1 MEESEIYFKGVNS
14 YFGWLNMMYPCTLK
28 YEGDIYGSAEALYQ
42 ALRFEKGELR
52 DRIRKATIADY
63 SLQEVTKIMKE
74 LRKKGELHKRIVTP
88 YSEEDLKNME
98 MCLRLRV
105 TTHPVTAYDL
115 LRTIGR
121 NIVQGY
127 NFSRHREEALFR
139 GVIEQADGS
148 RIGENSVGKIWVKL
162 REEMIQELRQMP
174 ASVLH
179 GKFGMQEDPYHYLRQ
194 AHHQGYT
201 IFELHLH
208 NMGWYSSEE
217 PDFKLP
223 PHFYAVQDFLTNDM
237 YNYKGEIMSSGA
249 RILSSLKIFKDR
261 DWTRNW

>member
-1 MEESEIYFKGVNS
+1 MEKSEIYFKGVKSN
-14 YFGWLNMMYPCTLK
+14 FGWLNMMYPLTLK
-28 YEGDIYGSAEALYQ
+28 YEGDIYGSLEALYQ

-52 DRIRKATIADY
+52 ERIRKATTADY

-88 YSEEDLKNME
+88 YSEEDLNNME
-98 MCLRLRV
+98 MCIRLWV
-105 TTHPVTAYDL
+105 TTDIMTAYDL
-115 LRTIGR
+115 LRTVGR

-127 NFSRHREEALFR
+127 NLSRLSAEALFR
-139 GVIEQADGS
+139 GVIEQADGT
-148 RIGENSVGKIWVKL
+148 RVGENSVGKIWVKL

-174 ASVLH
+174 ASVLY

-194 AHHQGYT
+194 AHREGYT
-201 IFELHLH
+201 IFELRLQ
-208 NMGWYSSEE
+208 NMDWYISYE

-223 PHFYAVQDFLTNDM
+223 PHFYAVQDYLTDDM
-237 YNYKGEIMSSGA
+237 YNYKGEKMSSMA

-261 DWTRNW
+261 DWTRW